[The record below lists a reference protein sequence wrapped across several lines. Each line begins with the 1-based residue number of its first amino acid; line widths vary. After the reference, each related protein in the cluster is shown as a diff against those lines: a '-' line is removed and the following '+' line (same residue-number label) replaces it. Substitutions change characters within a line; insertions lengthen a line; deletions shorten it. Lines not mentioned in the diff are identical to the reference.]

1 MTSELVYETL
11 ENDFNLSY
19 SEKGCTCD
27 NAHMESFNA
36 IIKKELINHVIYN
49 TFEDAR
55 ISIFNF
61 IEKWYNRERIYGLI
75 NNMTPI
81 EFEQNELYTF

>member
-1 MTSELVYETL
+1 MIMPP
-11 ENDFNLSY
+11 
-19 SEKGCTCD
+19 
-27 NAHMESFNA
+27 MESFNA

-49 TFEDAR
+49 TFEDAK

-61 IEKWYNRERIYGLI
+61 IEKWYNRERIHGSIY
-75 NNMTPI
+75 NMTPI